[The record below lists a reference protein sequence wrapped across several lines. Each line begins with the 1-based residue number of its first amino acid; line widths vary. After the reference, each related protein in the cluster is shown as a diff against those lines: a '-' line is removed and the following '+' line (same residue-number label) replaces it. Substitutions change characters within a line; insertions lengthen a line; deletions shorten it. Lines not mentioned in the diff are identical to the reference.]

1 MAMALQ
7 ATLPPAAWLRS
18 RSFELWFILGIA
30 ALALLSGAVVVAR
43 PSLFPLV
50 LFLGIGA

>member
-1 MAMALQ
+1 MAITLQ

-30 ALALLSGAVVVAR
+30 ALALLSGAVVAR